1 MSCDNVKGPIN
12 IEYVTDVSINPC
24 VEKCNLQYNFKKLQ
38 FTVKIVD
45 STYICLEVMDDNIVA
60 TFASTSSSND
70 PRGGQSELTIKE
82 IRIYQPSLHT
92 YGTEKKQAEGEFII
106 RLNNNQADKS
116 AIICIPIS
124 TQGTLSNATDQLNN
138 ILEYAFQA
146 QDGLSP
152 DTIKLND
159 FIPKKI
165 GFYHYVAAPPW
176 SSDEAGSNYQS
187 NVVQSNIDY
196 IVYPLKKVSIGISN
210 QMLVSLKKFLKNPSG
225 IAISSNPL
233 NCYGYSYNELGAIL
247 GLGYTEQIY
256 IDCQPTGSSTDKIL
270 ENKTKNDILTGNAS
284 SVYSKLNQTNSEG
297 IPQWVR
303 ICLIISVILLGCLV
317 ILPMI
322 WKIVS
327 TPAKRPN
334 EGFKDDLATWHA

>member
-1 MSCDNVKGPIN
+1 MSCDNVKGPVN
-12 IEYVTDVSINPC
+12 IEYITDVSINPC
-24 VEKCNLQYNFKKLQ
+24 VEKCNLQYNFNKPQ

-45 STYICLEVMDDNIVA
+45 STYICVEVMDDNIVA

-92 YGTEKKQAEGEFII
+92 YGTEKKQAEGELII

-124 TQGTLSNATDQLNN
+124 TQGTLSNAADQLNN
-138 ILEYAFQA
+138 ILEYAFKA
-146 QDGLSP
+146 PDGLSP

-159 FIPKKI
+159 FIPKQV

-176 SSDEAGSNYQS
+176 SSDQS
-187 NVVQSNIDY
+187 SVVQSNIDY

-210 QMLVSLKKFLKNPSG
+210 QMLVSLKNFLKKPSG

-247 GLGYTEQIY
+247 GLGYNEQIY
-256 IDCQPTGSSTDKIL
+256 IDCQPTGNSMDMIL
-270 ENKTKNDILTGNAS
+270 ENKTKNDILTGKVS
-284 SVYSKLNQTNSEG
+284 SLYSKLNQFNSDT
-297 IPQWVR
+297 IPPWAWIV
-303 ICLIISVILLGCLV
+303 IISLIVLFMCLV
-317 ILPMI
+317 IVP
-322 WKIVS
+322 KIGKILFP
-327 TPAKRPN
+327 PAKDSI
-334 EGFKDDLATWHA
+334 EG